1 MGRRNCQSFFQIKI
15 IPVEIFGENPTT
27 ELVFEM
33 KTRNNHSRQR
43 STCFIPNTRPLAMSN
58 DPSGVWLLDNRD
70 SLAMISRLAMTVA
83 LIAIGFVLWNTYNGV
98 QNDGKIIAFGAI
110 SGTVGVM
117 LQMVMRVIPNAS
129 STATRANAE
138 VIKDSLIEAG
148 VIPDGSEKADEE
160 EPEQKDEVKEESK
173 EESKEEEPQEEE
185 PEEEEPEEEEP
196 EEEVPKGPR
205 VKI

>member
-1 MGRRNCQSFFQIKI
+1 
-15 IPVEIFGENPTT
+15 
-27 ELVFEM
+27 
-33 KTRNNHSRQR
+33 
-43 STCFIPNTRPLAMSN
+43 MSD

-70 SLAMISRLAMTVA
+70 SLAMISRLTMTVA
-83 LIAIGFVLWNTYNGV
+83 FIAIGFVLWNTYNGI

-148 VIPDGSEKADEE
+148 VIPDGSENSDEE
-160 EPEQKDEVKEESK
+160 EPEEKVK

-185 PEEEEPEEEEP
+185 PEEEEPKEEEPEEEEP

>member
-1 MGRRNCQSFFQIKI
+1 
-15 IPVEIFGENPTT
+15 
-27 ELVFEM
+27 
-33 KTRNNHSRQR
+33 
-43 STCFIPNTRPLAMSN
+43 MSD

-83 LIAIGFVLWNTYNGV
+83 FIAIGFVLWNTYNGI

-148 VIPDGSEKADEE
+148 VIPDGSENSDEE
-160 EPEQKDEVKEESK
+160 ESEE

-185 PEEEEPEEEEP
+185 TEEEETEEEEPEEEP
-196 EEEVPKGPR
+196 EEDVPKGPR

>member
-1 MGRRNCQSFFQIKI
+1 
-15 IPVEIFGENPTT
+15 
-27 ELVFEM
+27 
-33 KTRNNHSRQR
+33 
-43 STCFIPNTRPLAMSN
+43 MSD

-148 VIPDGSEKADEE
+148 VIPDGSEQPDNE
-160 EPEQKDEVKEESK
+160 EPEEKEEVKKESK
-173 EESKEEEPQEEE
+173 QESKEEEPQDEEE
-185 PEEEEPEEEEP
+185 PVEEEPEEEEP

>member
-1 MGRRNCQSFFQIKI
+1 
-15 IPVEIFGENPTT
+15 
-27 ELVFEM
+27 
-33 KTRNNHSRQR
+33 
-43 STCFIPNTRPLAMSN
+43 MSD

-83 LIAIGFVLWNTYNGV
+83 FIAIGFVLWNTYNGI

-148 VIPDGSEKADEE
+148 VIPDGSENSDEE
-160 EPEQKDEVKEESK
+160 ESEEEEK
-173 EESKEEEPQEEE
+173 VEEESKEEEPQKEET
-185 PEEEEPEEEEP
+185 EEEETEEEETEEEP

>member
-1 MGRRNCQSFFQIKI
+1 
-15 IPVEIFGENPTT
+15 
-27 ELVFEM
+27 
-33 KTRNNHSRQR
+33 
-43 STCFIPNTRPLAMSN
+43 MSD

-83 LIAIGFVLWNTYNGV
+83 FIAIGFVLWNTYNGI

-148 VIPDGSEKADEE
+148 VIPDGSENSDEE
-160 EPEQKDEVKEESK
+160 ESEEEEK
-173 EESKEEEPQEEE
+173 VEEESKEEEPQKEET
-185 PEEEEPEEEEP
+185 EEEEPEEEP

>member
-1 MGRRNCQSFFQIKI
+1 
-15 IPVEIFGENPTT
+15 
-27 ELVFEM
+27 
-33 KTRNNHSRQR
+33 
-43 STCFIPNTRPLAMSN
+43 MSD

-83 LIAIGFVLWNTYNGV
+83 FIAIGFVLWNTYNGI

-148 VIPDGSEKADEE
+148 VISDGSENSGDE
-160 EPEQKDEVKEESK
+160 EPEQKEEVKEESK
-173 EESKEEEPQEEE
+173 KEEPEQKEEVKEESKKEE

>member
-1 MGRRNCQSFFQIKI
+1 
-15 IPVEIFGENPTT
+15 
-27 ELVFEM
+27 
-33 KTRNNHSRQR
+33 
-43 STCFIPNTRPLAMSN
+43 MSD

-83 LIAIGFVLWNTYNGV
+83 FIAIGFVLWNTYNGI

-148 VIPDGSEKADEE
+148 VIPDGSENSDEE
-160 EPEQKDEVKEESK
+160 ESEEEEK
-173 EESKEEEPQEEE
+173 VEEESKEEEPQEEE
-185 PEEEEPEEEEP
+185 TEEEETEEEEPEEEEP

>member
-1 MGRRNCQSFFQIKI
+1 
-15 IPVEIFGENPTT
+15 
-27 ELVFEM
+27 
-33 KTRNNHSRQR
+33 
-43 STCFIPNTRPLAMSN
+43 MSD

-173 EESKEEEPQEEE
+173 GESKEESKEEEPQEEE

>member
-1 MGRRNCQSFFQIKI
+1 
-15 IPVEIFGENPTT
+15 
-27 ELVFEM
+27 
-33 KTRNNHSRQR
+33 
-43 STCFIPNTRPLAMSN
+43 MSD

-83 LIAIGFVLWNTYNGV
+83 FIAIGFVLWNTYNGI

-148 VIPDGSEKADEE
+148 VIPDGSGNSDDE
-160 EPEQKDEVKEESK
+160 EPEEEETVEEESN
-173 EESKEEEPQEEE
+173 EESNEEEPQEEQ
-185 PEEEEPEEEEP
+185 PEEEVTEEEP

>member
-1 MGRRNCQSFFQIKI
+1 
-15 IPVEIFGENPTT
+15 
-27 ELVFEM
+27 
-33 KTRNNHSRQR
+33 
-43 STCFIPNTRPLAMSN
+43 MSD

-83 LIAIGFVLWNTYNGV
+83 FIAIGFVLWNTYNGI

-148 VIPDGSEKADEE
+148 VIPDGSENSDEE
-160 EPEQKDEVKEESK
+160 EPEEKVKEESK
-173 EESKEEEPQEEE
+173 EEE

-196 EEEVPKGPR
+196 EEEVPKGPK

>member
-1 MGRRNCQSFFQIKI
+1 
-15 IPVEIFGENPTT
+15 
-27 ELVFEM
+27 
-33 KTRNNHSRQR
+33 
-43 STCFIPNTRPLAMSN
+43 MSD

-70 SLAMISRLAMTVA
+70 SLAMISRLAMFVSI
-83 LIAIGFVLWNTYNGV
+83 IAIGFVLWNTYNEI

-148 VIPDGSEKADEE
+148 VIPDGSEKS
-160 EPEQKDEVKEESK
+160 V
-173 EESKEEEPQEEE
+173 EEE
-185 PEEEEPEEEEP
+185 PEEEEEEEVKKEEKPKQEEPEEEEAEEEEP
-196 EEEVPKGPR
+196 EEEVPKGPK

>member
-1 MGRRNCQSFFQIKI
+1 
-15 IPVEIFGENPTT
+15 
-27 ELVFEM
+27 
-33 KTRNNHSRQR
+33 
-43 STCFIPNTRPLAMSN
+43 MSD

-83 LIAIGFVLWNTYNGV
+83 FIAIGFVLWNTYNGI

-148 VIPDGSEKADEE
+148 VIPDGSENSDEE
-160 EPEQKDEVKEESK
+160 EPEEKVK

-196 EEEVPKGPR
+196 EEEVPKGP
-205 VKI
+205 

>member
-1 MGRRNCQSFFQIKI
+1 
-15 IPVEIFGENPTT
+15 
-27 ELVFEM
+27 
-33 KTRNNHSRQR
+33 
-43 STCFIPNTRPLAMSN
+43 MSD

-83 LIAIGFVLWNTYNGV
+83 FIAIGFVLWNTYNGI

-148 VIPDGSEKADEE
+148 VIPDGSENSGDE
-160 EPEQKDEVKEESK
+160 EPEQKEEVKEESK
-173 EESKEEEPQEEE
+173 EEEPEQKEEVKEESK
-185 PEEEEPEEEEP
+185 EEEPEEEEP

>member
-1 MGRRNCQSFFQIKI
+1 
-15 IPVEIFGENPTT
+15 
-27 ELVFEM
+27 
-33 KTRNNHSRQR
+33 
-43 STCFIPNTRPLAMSN
+43 MSD

-70 SLAMISRLAMTVA
+70 SLAMISRLAMFVSI
-83 LIAIGFVLWNTYNGV
+83 IAIGFVLWNTYNEI

-148 VIPDGSEKADEE
+148 VIPDGSEKS
-160 EPEQKDEVKEESK
+160 V
-173 EESKEEEPQEEE
+173 EEE
-185 PEEEEPEEEEP
+185 PEEEEEVKEEVKKEEKPKQEEPEEEEAEEEEP
-196 EEEVPKGPR
+196 EEEVPKGPK

>member
-1 MGRRNCQSFFQIKI
+1 
-15 IPVEIFGENPTT
+15 
-27 ELVFEM
+27 
-33 KTRNNHSRQR
+33 
-43 STCFIPNTRPLAMSN
+43 MSD

-83 LIAIGFVLWNTYNGV
+83 FIAIGFVLWNTYNGI

-148 VIPDGSEKADEE
+148 VIPDGSENSDEE
-160 EPEQKDEVKEESK
+160 EPEEKVK

-196 EEEVPKGPR
+196 EEEEPEEEVPKGPR

>member
-1 MGRRNCQSFFQIKI
+1 
-15 IPVEIFGENPTT
+15 
-27 ELVFEM
+27 
-33 KTRNNHSRQR
+33 
-43 STCFIPNTRPLAMSN
+43 MSD

-83 LIAIGFVLWNTYNGV
+83 FIAIGFVLWNTYNGI

-148 VIPDGSEKADEE
+148 VIPDGSENSDEE
-160 EPEQKDEVKEESK
+160 EPEEKVK

>member
-1 MGRRNCQSFFQIKI
+1 
-15 IPVEIFGENPTT
+15 
-27 ELVFEM
+27 
-33 KTRNNHSRQR
+33 
-43 STCFIPNTRPLAMSN
+43 MSD

-83 LIAIGFVLWNTYNGV
+83 FIAIGFVLWNTYNGI

-148 VIPDGSEKADEE
+148 VIPDGSENSDEK
-160 EPEQKDEVKEESK
+160 EPEEKVK
-173 EESKEEEPQEEE
+173 EESKEEEPEEEE
-185 PEEEEPEEEEP
+185 PEEKVKEESKEEEPEEEEP

>member
-1 MGRRNCQSFFQIKI
+1 
-15 IPVEIFGENPTT
+15 
-27 ELVFEM
+27 
-33 KTRNNHSRQR
+33 
-43 STCFIPNTRPLAMSN
+43 MSD

-83 LIAIGFVLWNTYNGV
+83 FIAIGFVLWNTYNGI

-148 VIPDGSEKADEE
+148 VIPDGSKNSDDE
-160 EPEQKDEVKEESK
+160 EPEQKEESK
-173 EESKEEEPQEEE
+173 EEEPQEEQPEEEEPQEEE
-185 PEEEEPEEEEP
+185 PEEEETEEEP

>member
-1 MGRRNCQSFFQIKI
+1 
-15 IPVEIFGENPTT
+15 
-27 ELVFEM
+27 
-33 KTRNNHSRQR
+33 
-43 STCFIPNTRPLAMSN
+43 MSD

-83 LIAIGFVLWNTYNGV
+83 LIAIGFVLWNTYNGI

-138 VIKDSLIEAG
+138 VIKESLIEAG
-148 VIPDGSEKADEE
+148 VISDGSEKPDDE
-160 EPEQKDEVKEESK
+160 EPEQKEEVTEESK

-185 PEEEEPEEEEP
+185 
-196 EEEVPKGPR
+196 KSLRKKSLRRKKSLKKRSLR
-205 VKI
+205 VLG

>member
-1 MGRRNCQSFFQIKI
+1 
-15 IPVEIFGENPTT
+15 
-27 ELVFEM
+27 
-33 KTRNNHSRQR
+33 
-43 STCFIPNTRPLAMSN
+43 MSD

-83 LIAIGFVLWNTYNGV
+83 FIAIGFVLWNTYNGI

-148 VIPDGSEKADEE
+148 VIPDGSENSGDE
-160 EPEQKDEVKEESK
+160 EPEQKEEVKEESK
-173 EESKEEEPQEEE
+173 EEEPEQKEEVKEESK
-185 PEEEEPEEEEP
+185 EEEPEEEEP
-196 EEEVPKGPR
+196 EEEVPKGPK

>member
-1 MGRRNCQSFFQIKI
+1 
-15 IPVEIFGENPTT
+15 
-27 ELVFEM
+27 
-33 KTRNNHSRQR
+33 
-43 STCFIPNTRPLAMSN
+43 MSD

-83 LIAIGFVLWNTYNGV
+83 FIAIGFVLWNTYNGI

-148 VIPDGSEKADEE
+148 VIPDGSENSDEE
-160 EPEQKDEVKEESK
+160 EPKEKVK

-196 EEEVPKGPR
+196 EEEEPEEEVPKGPR

>member
-1 MGRRNCQSFFQIKI
+1 
-15 IPVEIFGENPTT
+15 
-27 ELVFEM
+27 
-33 KTRNNHSRQR
+33 
-43 STCFIPNTRPLAMSN
+43 MSD

-83 LIAIGFVLWNTYNGV
+83 LVAIGFVLWNTYNGI

-148 VIPDGSEKADEE
+148 VIPDGSENSDEE
-160 EPEQKDEVKEESK
+160 EPEEKVK
-173 EESKEEEPQEEE
+173 EESKEEEPEEEE

>member
-1 MGRRNCQSFFQIKI
+1 
-15 IPVEIFGENPTT
+15 
-27 ELVFEM
+27 
-33 KTRNNHSRQR
+33 
-43 STCFIPNTRPLAMSN
+43 MSD

-83 LIAIGFVLWNTYNGV
+83 FIAIGFVLWNTYNGI

-148 VIPDGSEKADEE
+148 VIPDGSENSDEE
-160 EPEQKDEVKEESK
+160 ESEEEEK
-173 EESKEEEPQEEE
+173 VEEESKEEEPQKEETEEE
-185 PEEEEPEEEEP
+185 ETEEEEPEEEP

>member
-1 MGRRNCQSFFQIKI
+1 
-15 IPVEIFGENPTT
+15 
-27 ELVFEM
+27 
-33 KTRNNHSRQR
+33 
-43 STCFIPNTRPLAMSN
+43 MSD

-83 LIAIGFVLWNTYNGV
+83 FIAIGFVLWNTYNGI

-148 VIPDGSEKADEE
+148 VISDGSENSGDE
-160 EPEQKDEVKEESK
+160 EPEQKEEVKEESK
-173 EESKEEEPQEEE
+173 KEE

>member
-1 MGRRNCQSFFQIKI
+1 
-15 IPVEIFGENPTT
+15 
-27 ELVFEM
+27 
-33 KTRNNHSRQR
+33 
-43 STCFIPNTRPLAMSN
+43 MSD

-83 LIAIGFVLWNTYNGV
+83 FIAIGFVLWNTYNGI

-148 VIPDGSEKADEE
+148 VIPDGSENSDEE
-160 EPEQKDEVKEESK
+160 EPEEKVK

-185 PEEEEPEEEEP
+185 PEEEEPKEEEPEEEEP

>member
-1 MGRRNCQSFFQIKI
+1 
-15 IPVEIFGENPTT
+15 
-27 ELVFEM
+27 
-33 KTRNNHSRQR
+33 
-43 STCFIPNTRPLAMSN
+43 MSD

-83 LIAIGFVLWNTYNGV
+83 FIAIGFVLWNTYNGI

-148 VIPDGSEKADEE
+148 VIPDGSENSDEE
-160 EPEQKDEVKEESK
+160 ESEEEEK
-173 EESKEEEPQEEE
+173 VEEEKVEEEKVEEESKEEET
-185 PEEEEPEEEEP
+185 EEEEPEEEP

>member
-1 MGRRNCQSFFQIKI
+1 
-15 IPVEIFGENPTT
+15 
-27 ELVFEM
+27 
-33 KTRNNHSRQR
+33 
-43 STCFIPNTRPLAMSN
+43 MSD

-83 LIAIGFVLWNTYNGV
+83 LIAIGFVLWNTYNGI

-138 VIKDSLIEAG
+138 VIKESLIEAG
-148 VIPDGSEKADEE
+148 VISDGSEKPDDE
-160 EPEQKDEVKEESK
+160 EPEQKEEVTEES
-173 EESKEEEPQEEE
+173 
-185 PEEEEPEEEEP
+185 
-196 EEEVPKGPR
+196 
-205 VKI
+205 

>member
-1 MGRRNCQSFFQIKI
+1 
-15 IPVEIFGENPTT
+15 
-27 ELVFEM
+27 
-33 KTRNNHSRQR
+33 
-43 STCFIPNTRPLAMSN
+43 MSD

-70 SLAMISRLAMTVA
+70 SLAMISRLAMFVSI
-83 LIAIGFVLWNTYNGV
+83 IAIGFVLWNTYNEI

-148 VIPDGSEKADEE
+148 VIPDGSEKS
-160 EPEQKDEVKEESK
+160 V
-173 EESKEEEPQEEE
+173 EEE
-185 PEEEEPEEEEP
+185 PEEEEEEEVKEEVKKEEKPKQEEPEEEEAEEEEP
-196 EEEVPKGPR
+196 EEEVPKGPK

>member
-1 MGRRNCQSFFQIKI
+1 
-15 IPVEIFGENPTT
+15 
-27 ELVFEM
+27 
-33 KTRNNHSRQR
+33 
-43 STCFIPNTRPLAMSN
+43 MSD

-83 LIAIGFVLWNTYNGV
+83 FIAIGFVLWNTYNGI

-148 VIPDGSEKADEE
+148 VIPDGSENSDEE
-160 EPEQKDEVKEESK
+160 ESEE

-185 PEEEEPEEEEP
+185 TEEEETEEEETEEEEPEEEEP

>member
-1 MGRRNCQSFFQIKI
+1 
-15 IPVEIFGENPTT
+15 
-27 ELVFEM
+27 
-33 KTRNNHSRQR
+33 
-43 STCFIPNTRPLAMSN
+43 MSD

-83 LIAIGFVLWNTYNGV
+83 FIAIGFVLWNTYNGI

-148 VIPDGSEKADEE
+148 VIPDGSENSDEE
-160 EPEQKDEVKEESK
+160 ESEE

-185 PEEEEPEEEEP
+185 TEEEETEEEEPEEEEP

>member
-1 MGRRNCQSFFQIKI
+1 
-15 IPVEIFGENPTT
+15 
-27 ELVFEM
+27 
-33 KTRNNHSRQR
+33 
-43 STCFIPNTRPLAMSN
+43 MSD

-83 LIAIGFVLWNTYNGV
+83 FIAIGFVLWNTYNGI

-148 VIPDGSEKADEE
+148 VIPDGSENSADEK
-160 EPEQKDEVKEESK
+160 PEQKEEVKEESK
-173 EESKEEEPQEEE
+173 
-185 PEEEEPEEEEP
+185 EEEPEEEEP

>member
-1 MGRRNCQSFFQIKI
+1 
-15 IPVEIFGENPTT
+15 
-27 ELVFEM
+27 
-33 KTRNNHSRQR
+33 
-43 STCFIPNTRPLAMSN
+43 MSD

-70 SLAMISRLAMTVA
+70 SLAMISRLTMTVA
-83 LIAIGFVLWNTYNGV
+83 FIAIGFVLWNTYNGI

-148 VIPDGSEKADEE
+148 VIPDGSENSDEE
-160 EPEQKDEVKEESK
+160 EPEEKVK
-173 EESKEEEPQEEE
+173 EESKEEEPEEKVKEESKEEE